1 MPMPRLGFVAIPQP
15 DPLMEDVHRQPAF
28 GTLAQG
34 HPLPDLGGLLGGP
47 MIDPDRRG
55 LGDGAG
61 RGPPARRG
69 RRGHARL
76 GIVQVEALVF
86 MNIAHEDLTPII
98 ERSQQRRIAAIQAV
112 KAHPGK
118 TDPLPAG
125 VGDHLQGQVVLALEV
140 AVRGWYPCR
149 LTAFRVLGPRFR

>member
-15 DPLMEDVHRQPAF
+15 DPLMEDVHLQPAF

-34 HPLPDLGGLLGGP
+34 HPLPGLGGLLGGP

-86 MNIAHEDLTPII
+86 MNIAHEDLTPIV
-98 ERSQQRRIAAIQAV
+98 ERPQHRRIAALPTI
-112 KAHPGK
+112 KAHPGQA
-118 TDPLPAG
+118 DPLLAG
-125 VGDHLQGQVVLALEV
+125 MGDHRQGQVVLALEA
-140 AVRGWYPCR
+140 AVRGRYPRR
-149 LTAFRVLGPRFR
+149 LTALRILGPRFR